1 MSLDEDLHSTTE
13 AEDKVE
19 GGLLLD
25 VIVRKSASI
34 LKLFSSEDQTLL
46 IGRDSFFVLDLG
58 LHIGNG
64 VRGLHIQGDGLA
76 RQGLH
81 EDLHATTEAEDEVK
95 SGLLLDVI
103 VREGAP
109 ILELLSGENQS
120 LLIRRDSFLVLDLG
134 LHVGDGVRRLHI
146 QGDDLA
152 RQSLHEDLH
161 ATTEAE
167 DEMESGLL
175 LDVVIRKS
183 ASILELLSGEDQSL
197 LIGGNSFL
205 VLDLGFHIGDGIRRL
220 HIQGDGLAREGLHE
234 YLHSTAEAEDEM
246 KGRLLLDVVVRQGAA
261 VLKLFSGENQS
272 LLIGWDSFL
281 VLDLGLHVGDGVRG
295 LHIQGD
301 GLASQGLH
309 EDLHSSTQAEN
320 KVEGGLLLDV
330 VVRQGSAIFEL
341 FSGEDESLL
350 VRRNALLVLDLGLH
364 VGNSVRRLHIQGDG
378 FTRQGLHED
387 LHATTKA
394 EDKVEGGL
402 LLDVIVRKG
411 ASILKLLSSE
421 DQSLLIRGDAFLVLD

>member
-146 QGDDLA
+146 QGDGFT
-152 RQSLHEDLH
+152 RQGLHEDLH

-175 LDVVIRKS
+175 LDVVI
-183 ASILELLSGEDQSL
+183 
-197 LIGGNSFL
+197 
-205 VLDLGFHIGDGIRRL
+205 
-220 HIQGDGLAREGLHE
+220 
-234 YLHSTAEAEDEM
+234 
-246 KGRLLLDVVVRQGAA
+246 RQGAA

-309 EDLHSSTQAEN
+309 EDLHSSTKAEN

-421 DQSLLIRGDAFLVLD
+421 DQSLLIRGDAFLVLDLGLHV